1 MTLKSMFIVAPDNQL
16 DASMQ
21 PLIAKWDDEPTAIQ
35 ILEVLDQC
43 IYAGL
48 ASGFT
53 ISILQTMLAHAQQR
67 ENLTLD
73 DLVPLATWRDL

>member
-1 MTLKSMFIVAPDNQL
+1 MSLKAMFLIAPNSQL
-16 DASMQ
+16 DTSMK
-21 PLIAKWDDEPTAIQ
+21 PLVEQWDDEPTAIQ

-53 ISILQTMLAHAQQR
+53 VTAMQMMLDRALQR
-67 ENLTLD
+67 ENSTLD
-73 DLVPLATWRDL
+73 DLVPLATWRNL

>member
-1 MTLKSMFIVAPDNQL
+1 MTMKAMFLIAPNNQL
-16 DASMQ
+16 DSSMK
-21 PLIAKWDDEPTAIQ
+21 PLVEKWDDEPNAIQ

-53 ISILQTMLAHAQQR
+53 VTAMQMMLNRAMQR
-67 ENLTLD
+67 ENITLD
-73 DLVPLATWRDL
+73 DLVPLATWRNL